1 MIIMKILKIVELL
14 FAVCLMNNV
23 YSIMMEPTQDGF
35 AVERQFLE
43 GTISLN
49 GYLSYLANLSGE
61 YAYKIRAMLNARA
74 ITPEGENLEEEFL
87 GVLEEKRATYQKL
100 KNQRSVFELE
110 ETAEELRTFMIRF
123 IDAFYQELEKDV
135 DVRHGREA

>member
-1 MIIMKILKIVELL
+1 MLHLCPLI
-14 FAVCLMNNV
+14 AT
-23 YSIMMEPTQDGF
+23 SP
-35 AVERQFLE
+35 
-43 GTISLN
+43 N

-123 IDAFYQELEKDV
+123 IDSFYEKLETGV
-135 DVRHGREA
+135 YVRHGRES